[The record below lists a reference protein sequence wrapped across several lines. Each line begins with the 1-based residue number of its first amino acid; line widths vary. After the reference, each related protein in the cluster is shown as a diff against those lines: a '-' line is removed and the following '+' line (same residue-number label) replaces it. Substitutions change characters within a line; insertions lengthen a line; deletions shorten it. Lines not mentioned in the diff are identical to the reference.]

1 MFEQWADTLTAT
13 LNDGVSNLDNL
24 GDDIQLIFFHP
35 QWTFRDGGRDR
46 LGLSGMAGNY
56 ARRSPWPMVNVLR
69 THQVRVAQR
78 GIPTGLVYQQNEKTL
93 SAIGPE
99 KLEHMLRLRN
109 WEDVEGMKVNR
120 KDMEALRVANDLQIE
135 GVVKDKDLGFAYDS
149 TPAANRVD
157 RSQIE
162 KGDMV
167 KVILQALS
175 IRLGTDMDGNAL
187 PEGGKL
193 LTGAQTSAVLM
204 ATDFLLDELK
214 RIETEY
220 PEDARASPPPP
231 RGGYAE
237 AYGFDVDE
245 YDNNDDVG
253 SLNFSSGQELEDAE
267 MSALWGM
274 GGIKMKADDD

>member
-1 MFEQWADTLTAT
+1 
-13 LNDGVSNLDNL
+13 
-24 GDDIQLIFFHP
+24 
-35 QWTFRDGGRDR
+35 
-46 LGLSGMAGNY
+46 
-56 ARRSPWPMVNVLR
+56 
-69 THQVRVAQR
+69 
-78 GIPTGLVYQQNEKTL
+78 
-93 SAIGPE
+93 
-99 KLEHMLRLRN
+99 
-109 WEDVEGMKVNR
+109 
-120 KDMEALRVANDLQIE
+120 
-135 GVVKDKDLGFAYDS
+135 
-149 TPAANRVD
+149 
-157 RSQIE
+157 
-162 KGDMV
+162 
-167 KVILQALS
+167 
-175 IRLGTDMDGNAL
+175 MDGNAL

-220 PEDARASPPPP
+220 PEDARASPPPT
-231 RGGYAE
+231 RGGYAA